1 MALKADGTSKRVWS
15 NEMRYREGRP
25 EVREYDACYYEIGS
39 VDPNELQ
46 NSGLA
51 ENSRIYVEFTQA
63 TNMNVYI
70 YGGKNRF
77 SATEEVV
84 SGNTQIK
91 LNRNYTIDISKGF
104 LIVAYPNKD

>member
-39 VDPNELQ
+39 VDPNQLQ

-63 TNMNVYI
+63 SNMNVYI

-77 SATEEVV
+77 SATE
-84 SGNTQIK
+84 
-91 LNRNYTIDISKGF
+91 
-104 LIVAYPNKD
+104 